1 MGPGRTH
8 RRARMAPGRRGSG
21 AGGWD
26 LSRAC
31 EKPPGSGPR
40 VGRMTRPRRGG
51 SPGRSH
57 PGSWA
62 TLRPGSPHP
71 HPTHSSCRRG
81 APALRGAEAAGLR
94 ARESPP
100 LAQRRRLGAGLRAPH
115 PPKLGLAPSSLS
127 SDSVDEPQDGG
138 REGSFLAK
146 VEVGVEGDT
155 GASWGPLGPAEG
167 SRTLVFSFP
176 PAFLPSYLPALLVH
190 ST

>member
-1 MGPGRTH
+1 MEGEQTPGFPLPRPAPPSWPCTH
-8 RRARMAPGRRGSG
+8 RSRSWHSWHCWRAAPWALGARTDARGWRPAPGSG

-62 TLRPGSPHP
+62 TLRPGSPRP

-81 APALRGAEAAGLR
+81 AHALWGAEAAGLR
-94 ARESPP
+94 GRESPP
-100 LAQRRRLGAGLRAPH
+100 LAPRRRLGAGPRAP
-115 PPKLGLAPSSLS
+115 PPSEAG
-127 SDSVDEPQDGG
+127 
-138 REGSFLAK
+138 
-146 VEVGVEGDT
+146 T
-155 GASWGPLGPAEG
+155 GTQFPLQ
-167 SRTLVFSFP
+167 
-176 PAFLPSYLPALLVH
+176 
-190 ST
+190 